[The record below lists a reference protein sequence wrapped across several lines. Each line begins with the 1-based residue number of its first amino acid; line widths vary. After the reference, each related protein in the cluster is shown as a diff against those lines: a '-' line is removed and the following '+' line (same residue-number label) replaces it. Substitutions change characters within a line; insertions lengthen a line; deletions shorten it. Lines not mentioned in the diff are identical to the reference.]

1 MFALRRAAF
10 AAALLVASPI
20 PVAAQAPSDPPSYG
34 PRTLDYTER
43 ALDAYRA
50 LVGHADVSRPMPRG
64 SLNLAEG
71 RRGPAVAALRA
82 RLAAFGDLATAG
94 GDAFDAPTKAALQR
108 FQARHGL
115 TQTGAV
121 GRMTLAALDMPIE
134 TRIARLSASIERM
147 RISNLRFADRYVVV
161 NIPAATTEAIA
172 GGVVERR
179 HTAIVGRPD
188 RPSPVLAARLSA
200 VNLNPTWTVPA
211 SIVRA
216 DIAPQAA
223 RDPAWLGRHGMR
235 VLGPQGLE
243 YDPATID
250 WTQDLPNG
258 FLVRQDPGPDN
269 SLGAVRIDMPNA
281 HAVFLHDTP
290 KRDLFRSDRRFQSS
304 GCARVEGV
312 RDLAAWLL
320 DGSDWTRERIEQ
332 EIGTGARVDIRLHR
346 PVPVLWVYLTAWAM
360 PDGTVHFREDVYEKD
375 NPLGILETSI
385 SPNRA
390 LPRPAAQPPTPIAT
404 IAADPVSTG
413 SIRPRR

>member
-1 MFALRRAAF
+1 MSALRRVAF
-10 AAALLVASPI
+10 AAVAVLVLGGPAR
-20 PVAAQAPSDPPSYG
+20 ADAPSYG
-34 PRTLDYTER
+34 PRTLELTER
-43 ALDAYRA
+43 ALETYRQLA
-50 LVGHADVSRPMPRG
+50 GHPDLARPLPRG

-71 RRGPAVAALRA
+71 RRGAAVAALRA
-82 RLAAFGDLATAG
+82 RLIAFGDLQGAA
-94 GDAFDAPTKAALQR
+94 GDAFDAATKAALQR

-121 GRMTLAALDMPIE
+121 GRMTLAALDMAVE
-134 TRIARLSASIERM
+134 ARIARLSASIERM
-147 RISNLRFADRYVVV
+147 RISNIRFADRYVVV
-161 NIPAATTEAIA
+161 NIPAATTEAVA

-179 HTAIVGRPD
+179 HAAIVGRPD

-216 DIAPQAA
+216 DIAPQVM
-223 RDPAWLGRHGMR
+223 RDPTWLARHGMR

-250 WTQDLPNG
+250 WTQDLPHG

-290 KRDLFRSDRRFQSS
+290 KRELFRSDRRFHSS
-304 GCARVEGV
+304 GCARVDGV

-346 PVPVLWVYLTAWAM
+346 PVPVLWVYLTAWAL
-360 PDGTVHFREDVYEKD
+360 PDGTIHFREDVYEKD

-390 LPRPAAQPPTPIAT
+390 LPRPAAQSPAPIAT
-404 IAADPVSTG
+404 IVADPISTG

>member
-1 MFALRRAAF
+1 MSAFRRAVAV
-10 AAALLVASPI
+10 ALLSLVSF
-20 PVAAQAPSDPPSYG
+20 APALAEVPSYG
-34 PRTLDYTER
+34 PRTLELTER
-43 ALDAYRA
+43 ALEAYRA
-50 LVGHADVSRPMPRG
+50 LAANPDLARPLPRG
-64 SLNLAEG
+64 TLNLAEG
-71 RRGPAVAALRA
+71 RRGGAVSALRA
-82 RLAAFGDLATAG
+82 RLAAFGDLETAA
-94 GDAFDAPTKAALQR
+94 GDIFDAATTAALRR

-121 GRMTLAALDMPIE
+121 GRMTLGALDMPMDQ
-134 TRIARLSASIERM
+134 RIARLSASVERM
-147 RISNLRFADRYVVV
+147 RISNIRFADRYVVV

-172 GGVVERR
+172 AGVVERR
-179 HTAIVGRPD
+179 HTAIVGRAD
-188 RPSPVLAARLSA
+188 RPSPVLAARLTA

-211 SIVRA
+211 SITRS

-223 RDPAWLGRHGMR
+223 RDPAWLARHGMR
-235 VLGPQGLE
+235 VIGPQGVE
-243 YDPATID
+243 YDPATMD
-250 WTQDLPNG
+250 WTRDLPHG
-258 FLVRQDPGPDN
+258 FVVRQDPGPDN

-290 KRDLFRSDRRFQSS
+290 KRELFRSDRRFHSS
-304 GCARVEGV
+304 GCARVDGV

-390 LPRPAAQPPTPIAT
+390 LPRPAPQPAAPIAAVSVDPTP
-404 IAADPVSTG
+404 TG